1 MRDICGELDPHLMT
15 IDKILL
21 SPLGGAIVA
30 PSPFR
35 AQFPPPGQ
43 PPYRRSVTMQGQCHR
58 DLHFSLLLLPIF
70 SCFIVCSL
78 SRVSMFMI
86 KHNRGCLVSSNHGME
101 MYGIKSFIWRKL
113 IVYLV
118 FALWSV
124 VKELKHHVTWSDA
137 VSVQGDTVLW
147 QPVIGIIAAPP
158 QLELLWQGGA
168 AHLLNTWD
176 MSLDCR
182 HQGRGFF
189 TSLTQAYFNC
199 PRHHQLRTQYLSN
212 ICFDK
217 QVFGW
222 NY

>member
-43 PPYRRSVTMQGQCHR
+43 PPYRRSVTMQGQCRQTCISHCCCSQYS
-58 DLHFSLLLLPIF
+58 HVSLFVP
-70 SCFIVCSL
+70 
-78 SRVSMFMI
+78 
-86 KHNRGCLVSSNHGME
+86 CLESQCLWSSITESSTHGME
-101 MYGIKSFIWRKL
+101 IYGIKSFIWRKL

-137 VSVQGDTVLW
+137 VSVQGDSVLW

-182 HQGRGFF
+182 HQASGFF